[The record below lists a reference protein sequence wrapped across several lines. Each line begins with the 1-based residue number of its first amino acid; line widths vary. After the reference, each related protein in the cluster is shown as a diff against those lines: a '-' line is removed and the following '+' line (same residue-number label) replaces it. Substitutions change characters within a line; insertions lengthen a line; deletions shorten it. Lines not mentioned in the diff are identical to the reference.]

1 MFRNILI
8 ILVGLF
14 SNKEGLD
21 LVKEAIEKA
30 GYTGKIKI
38 GMDVAASEFFTR
50 MLFELYLAVL
60 NVVECDLNVLS
71 HSKFCPESMF
81 SLSMWIKSMQLI
93 LSPSG

>member
-1 MFRNILI
+1 MFRIFLI

-38 GMDVAASEFFTR
+38 GMDVAASEFYTR

-60 NVVECDLNVLS
+60 SIVECDVNVLIQ
-71 HSKFCPESMF
+71 SKFCPESMF
-81 SLSMWIKSMQLI
+81 FQSM
-93 LSPSG
+93 